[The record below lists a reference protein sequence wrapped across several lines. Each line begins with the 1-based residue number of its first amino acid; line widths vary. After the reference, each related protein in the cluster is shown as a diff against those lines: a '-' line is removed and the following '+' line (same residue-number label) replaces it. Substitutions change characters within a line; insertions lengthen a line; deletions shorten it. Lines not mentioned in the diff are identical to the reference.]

1 MDLSSKEA
9 RKILKDYFTWYW
21 DDFYEKS
28 WEGLDERFARIFG
41 VDPSMNMHDTMNKVF
56 GYDDAK
62 PYHDKVD
69 RSLEIR
75 RGIEKGVLIE
85 PRRQSHDDLLNEL
98 TKVRKQ
104 IEIKDLVNGF
114 LHSLSTGKNQYRTAL
129 ASYLIARAI
138 PEHKVKREYMSGLNR
153 SDYACPVCGM
163 KIDEEYICH
172 VEDSLSRYALYYP
185 QKHTIQEMQT
195 PDFLL
200 FDLKQFKDLP
210 KVSYT
215 EKDVEILVN
224 ILKLAESMGDH
235 NNYTALQKLITRS
248 KIIDATG
255 NEINVILSVLGVC
268 GVLQTPER
276 RGFAEKFTNITDR
289 GFYGLETEIS
299 YPLFHWHGRNGV
311 DKKALKDIFP
321 SCVTEALEADKK
333 DVSLTE
339 VYSKSK
345 TKSKTPK
352 ETGEN
357 LFTEGKHLIE
367 LDDRIRH
374 YYGLQKLDPTWHKEV
389 RYSRLYDD
397 YTRTEVYFEG
407 NSIKKVISETGSVK
421 DGSFRVFDYTEKD
434 MFAET
439 EDRYLLLP
447 KTSRGSK
454 KPWTP
459 SLLETFTYM
468 GAHLNINFGG
478 RDFFTF
484 NYRNNKRLPLPSPKD
499 LNVSCVRSPIEFYTY
514 TEAYIRSVPD
524 NYEEVLND
532 YLYGAKK

>member
-1 MDLSSKEA
+1 MDLTSKEA
-9 RKILKDYFTWYW
+9 RKILKDYYTWYW
-21 DDFYEKS
+21 DEYYERT
-28 WEGLDERFARIFG
+28 WEGMSGSFSRLFG

-62 PYHDKVD
+62 PYHEKVD
-69 RSLEIR
+69 HSLDIR

-85 PRRQSHDDLLNEL
+85 PRNCSHDEVMNEL
-98 TKVRKQ
+98 KKAWNALD
-104 IEIKDLVNGF
+104 IKDLVNGF
-114 LHSLSTGKNQYRTAL
+114 LYSLSTGRNQYRTAL
-129 ASYLIARAI
+129 ASYLIARVM
-138 PEHKVKREYMSGLNR
+138 PEHEAKRESVMGPARLN
-153 SDYACPVCGM
+153 DACPVCGM
-163 KIDEEYICH
+163 KLNEDYVCH
-172 VEDSLSRYALYYP
+172 IEDSLSRYTLYYP
-185 QKHTIQEMQT
+185 QKATIPEMQT
-195 PDFLL
+195 PEYVL

-248 KIIDATG
+248 QILDATG
-255 NEINVILSVLGVC
+255 NEINVILGVLSVC

-276 RGFAEKFTNITDR
+276 KGFAEKFTNIADR
-289 GFYGLETEIS
+289 RNYGLETEIS

-311 DKKALKDIFP
+311 DKKALKEIFP
-321 SCVTEALEADKK
+321 SCVTEALETDKK

-352 ETGEN
+352 ETGERF
-357 LFTEGKHLIE
+357 FTDGKHMIE

-374 YYGLQKLDPTWHKEV
+374 YYGLQRLDPSWHKEV
-389 RYSRLYDD
+389 RYSRLYDG

-407 NSIKKVISETGSVK
+407 NSIKKVISEKGDVR
-421 DGSFRVFDYTEKD
+421 GGVFHIYAYTEKD

-468 GAHLNINFGG
+468 GAYLNINFGG
-478 RDFFTF
+478 SDFFTY
-484 NYRNNKRLPLPSPKD
+484 NYQNNKRLPLPSPTD
-499 LNVSCVRSPIEFYTY
+499 LNVSYVRTPIEFYTY

-524 NYEEVLND
+524 NYEEILND
-532 YLYGAKK
+532 YLS